1 MNDELIYEVPP
12 KTETE
17 LCNYAE
23 YIREKLHIKEE
34 YIRILFVLELL
45 PKIVPNF
52 DYQVVNEDDTDIN
65 MEGMLAYT
73 EGKNGSIKMFI
84 REEIYDAAMLGMGM
98 PRFTIAH
105 EISHVLLE
113 HCNRNAVYK
122 RVEYFDDLRT
132 KLENDVD
139 PEWQANVLAAELLAP
154 RKRVKGMRPYEIM
167 RRFGVSYSCA
177 STQKKKKTEQQ
188 DPTD

>member
-1 MNDELIYEVPP
+1 MMDELIIEVPP

-17 LCNYAE
+17 LCSYAE
-23 YIREKLHIKEE
+23 YIREKLHMNDEFM
-34 YIRILFVLELL
+34 RILFVLELL

-52 DYQVVNEDDTDIN
+52 DYQVVNDEDTDIN
-65 MEGMLAYT
+65 MDGMLAYT
-73 EGKNGSIKMFI
+73 EGKNNSITMYI

-122 RVEYFDDLRT
+122 RVEYFDSLRT
-132 KLENDVD
+132 KMKNGVN

-154 RKRVKGMRPYEIM
+154 RKRVKGMRTYEIM
-167 RRFGVSYSCA
+167 RRFGVSYTCA
-177 STQKKKKTEQQ
+177 SMQGKKA
-188 DPTD
+188 